1 MEDDV
6 KELSKFKSKFAAV
19 MVAGAGLVG
28 MANMSAVQ
36 AQLLPNLLPNS
47 PIRLQI
53 GNGPA
58 LLGSNQPNSSIG
70 ISILS
75 NQVGAANDAGTSI
88 RLLGDNKT
96 AGVYTTLLKTNEP
109 NGTNL
114 QLRTPLDA
122 LTGRLAK

>member
-1 MEDDV
+1 MKNSV
-6 KELSKFKSKFAAV
+6 RLINKMTALCLTGAAMVGAANLS
-19 MVAGAGLVG
+19 VA
-28 MANMSAVQ
+28 Q
-36 AQLLPNLLPNS
+36 AQLFPNS

-58 LLGSNQPNSSIG
+58 LLGSSQPNSSIG
-70 ISILS
+70 VSILS
-75 NQVGAANDAGTSI
+75 NQVGAANDAGTSV

-96 AGVYTTLLKTNEP
+96 AGVYSTLLKTNEP

-122 LTGRLAK
+122 VTGPLAK

>member
-1 MEDDV
+1 M
-6 KELSKFKSKFAAV
+6 KKLAYIHNKLAAV
-19 MVAGAGLVG
+19 LVAGAGMVG
-28 MANMSAVQ
+28 MAQMSTAQ

-75 NQVGAANDAGTSI
+75 NQVGAANDVGTSI

>member
-1 MEDDV
+1 MKKLARTHNKLV
-6 KELSKFKSKFAAV
+6 AI
-19 MVAGAGLVG
+19 MVAGAGMVS
-28 MANMSAVQ
+28 MAHMSAAQ

-58 LLGSNQPNSSIG
+58 LLGSNQPSSSIG

>member
-1 MEDDV
+1 M
-6 KELSKFKSKFAAV
+6 KKLTALF
-19 MVAGAGLVG
+19 VAGAGLVG
-28 MANMSAVQ
+28 MASISTAQ
-36 AQLLPNLLPNS
+36 AQLLPNS

-58 LLGSNQPNSSIG
+58 LLGSSQPTSSIG

>member
-1 MEDDV
+1 M
-6 KELSKFKSKFAAV
+6 KKLARIHNKLAAI
-19 MVAGAGLVG
+19 MVAGAGMVG
-28 MANMSAVQ
+28 MAHMSAAQ

-47 PIRLQI
+47 PIRLQV